1 MKLIDLKSFILH
13 LFEIRLDS
21 CLVVN
26 INDLYRYCEYCE
38 CFGNK
43 TKSSIRNAI
52 MQLDDEHLIEVV
64 PIDDCKFIISKLYSL
79 N

>member
-1 MKLIDLKSFILH
+1 MDKNLNDFVLH
-13 LFEIRLDS
+13 LFEIHLNS
-21 CLVVN
+21 CLVIN
-26 INDLYRYCEYCE
+26 INDLYRYIEYCE

-64 PIDDCKFIISKLYSL
+64 PIDDCKIIISKLYSL